1 MPDKHYGTQLRNKGF
16 RQAPRTEG
24 PATHSAG
31 WLLALAMVLAATVL
45 PGCGED
51 QTRRT
56 STTLARPDGP
66 EEHLPPE
73 ALALDAGPPPSREP
87 EPPSLRAVWKALV
100 PPPEPKKGSH
110 TATVVIHLGSS
121 GSEPESGPFAG
132 LELPD
137 SPSKMQVRVYVGTI
151 LRVATDKG
159 MFGASDPEVAALAR
173 VGGEHVGVLIEPLR
187 YLSHFNG
194 DIYVTEALK
203 ALVTEE
209 HKTLVLEHLAAAPE
223 LVEVVVD
230 AGWTRDAASTLF
242 KTLAR
247 RSPYL
252 NVNWIE
258 AAASVAGPEQYED
271 LKFHLRHNDN
281 AYVVWQAMR
290 DLPGIEPLE
299 PSIMSAW
306 RGTGRQASYKWG
318 QLAMAAAHY
327 GHMDGLEFV
336 VEKMETS
343 GRARQVFQNLTGYG
357 PDIEFLWD
365 EELKKACAWFAAHK
379 DRLEFDST
387 EGRYVVGKR

>member
-1 MPDKHYGTQLRNKGF
+1 ML
-16 RQAPRTEG
+16 
-24 PATHSAG
+24 
-31 WLLALAMVLAATVL
+31 LAATVL

-56 STTLARPDGP
+56 STTPARSDGQ

-73 ALALDAGPPPSREP
+73 AFALDAGPPPPTEP

-100 PPPEPKKGSH
+100 PRPEPKKGSH

-121 GSEPESGPFAG
+121 GSESESGSYAG

-151 LRVATDKG
+151 LRVGSDKG

-173 VGGEHVGVLIEPLR
+173 VGGEHVDVLIEPLR

-209 HKTLVLEHLAAAPE
+209 HKALVLEHLAAAPE
-223 LVEVVVD
+223 LVEVVVER
-230 AGWTRDAASTLF
+230 GWTRDAAPTLL

-247 RSPYL
+247 RSQYL
-252 NVNWIE
+252 DVDWIE

-306 RGTGRQASYKWG
+306 RGTRRKASYQWG
-318 QLAMAAAHY
+318 QLAMVAAHY

-336 VEKMETS
+336 AEKMETS
-343 GRARQVFQNLTGYG
+343 GRASQAFQHLTGYG
-357 PDIEFLWD
+357 PDIEFLWGED
-365 EELKKACAWFAAHK
+365 LKKARAWFAANK
-379 DRLEFDST
+379 DRMEFDRAS
-387 EGRYVVGKR
+387 GRYVVGKR